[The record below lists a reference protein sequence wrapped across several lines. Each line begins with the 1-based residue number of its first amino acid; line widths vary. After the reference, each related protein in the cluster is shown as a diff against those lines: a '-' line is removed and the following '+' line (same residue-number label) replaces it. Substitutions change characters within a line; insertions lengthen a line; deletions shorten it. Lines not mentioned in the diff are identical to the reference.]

1 MPIPRPPRGL
11 VLALTL
17 PMLAAAAP
25 APEVRFADV
34 TAAVG
39 LTFTHANSA
48 TSNKYLIETMGGGV
62 ALLDYDHDG
71 RLDVFFVNGARL
83 EDPMPA
89 GKQPDKH
96 DPAFWNRLYRQ
107 RADGTFVDVTEAA
120 GLTGRDQTAYGMGVA
135 AADYDNDGDT
145 DLYVTGYGAN
155 TLYRNNG
162 DGTFTD
168 VTQRAGVSGGGW
180 SASAGFV
187 DYDNDGALDL
197 FVTRYVDWTFAT
209 NGRCGEQR
217 PGYRAYCHPDNYRG
231 VANLLFHNNGD
242 GTFADVSAKAG
253 VADANGKG
261 LGVAFADYDGVGF
274 TDVYVA
280 NDSVQSFL
288 YHNLQGRGFEEV
300 GLLAGVGFTDDGKT
314 FAGMGV
320 DFADYDNDGRPDLI
334 VTDLSN
340 ERYRLYRQNEDHSFR
355 DATHVSGVGGVTLP
369 YSGWGTRFV
378 DYDNDG
384 WKDLFVAQGH
394 VMDTIEKTAPNL
406 RYKQP
411 PLLLRNESG
420 RFVRVTPG
428 PAFEQDRAG
437 RGAAFGDLDD
447 DGDLDIVLGTVGEPA
462 IVLRNEGGASRHWL
476 RIVAAGTRSNRDGIG
491 CRVKVVSASGLTQ
504 HFTISTAAGYLSASD
519 KRLLVGLG
527 DDASARLVE
536 VRWPSGAVQTFDQV
550 AAGTTLVATEP
561 ATATPGSPGR

>member
-261 LGVAFADYDGVGF
+261 LGVAFADYDDDGF

-406 RYKQP
+406 RYRQP

-536 VRWPSGAVQTFDQV
+536 VRWPSGAVQRFDQV
-550 AAGTTLVATEP
+550 PAGTTLVATEP
-561 ATATPGSPGR
+561 AAATPGSPGR